1 MYRSVSVKFSNSEE
15 LQQFLEILPKYMGV
29 EYYAI
34 VRGTN
39 VYIQLNGS
47 PDEIKRALASIKT
60 AVGLVRARLKP
71 VKSYP
76 LEVIYKESEIVSP
89 VPPDVLVDYL
99 AVKGFKAR
107 LRGLELQTD
116 ASMEQVRQAVSELSA
131 AYKSL
136 EGLPVSPHAKRIAAV
151 YIAAVKSRPEE
162 ALERL
167 AAAGILSRGSVF
179 GLALDL
185 QTAKRRARA
194 LIGKS

>member
-1 MYRSVSVKFSNSEE
+1 MYRSVSVKFSNGEE
-15 LQQFLEILPKYMGV
+15 LQQFLEILPKYVGV

-89 VPPDVLVDYL
+89 VPPDVLIDYL